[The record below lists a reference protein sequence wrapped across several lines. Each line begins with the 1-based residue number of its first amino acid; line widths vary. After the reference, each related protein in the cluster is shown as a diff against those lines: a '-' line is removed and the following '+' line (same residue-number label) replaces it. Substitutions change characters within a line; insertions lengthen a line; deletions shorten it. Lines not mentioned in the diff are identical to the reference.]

1 MNRQPT
7 HPGSILKQDVMPILK
22 EHGISVTQFAR
33 DLHISRT
40 VLYDILEEKKPI
52 TSNIAVRL
60 GKVLGN
66 GTNIWLRMQQSYDL
80 WIAEKEL
87 KEELK
92 KCLFTK
98 LLNNSLRSNTID

>member
-7 HPGSILKQDVMPILK
+7 HPGAILRMDVIPALREQGVSIA
-22 EHGISVTQFAR
+22 QFAR

-40 VLYDILEEKKPI
+40 LLYGILDEKKPI

-66 GTNIWLRMQQSYDL
+66 GADIWLRMQQSYDL
-80 WIAEKEL
+80 WVAEKEL
-87 KEELK
+87 KDELK
-92 KCLFTK
+92 QMPVYEVA
-98 LLNNSLRSNTID
+98 